1 MNFNLEPL
9 HVKAIIEHW
18 LNTPPNGY
26 IGVNYGRNLA
36 EILLKP
42 MSVDSADLILQWI
55 KEDIPLL
62 RGLSSEELMI
72 MSEDVGF
79 DKKLF
84 YIQIG
89 QVLIPLQNK
98 NVDEQMGDNYY
109 ANAQ

>member
-1 MNFNLEPL
+1 MNYTLEPS
-9 HVKAIIEHW
+9 HIKKMIEHW

-26 IGVNYGRNLA
+26 IGVDYGRNLF

-42 MSVDSADLILQWI
+42 MSVDSADLILKWI

-62 RGLSSEELMI
+62 RGLNDDELMV
-72 MSEDVGF
+72 MNEDQGF
-79 DKKLF
+79 DKKVF

-89 QVLIPLQNK
+89 QILIPLQNR
-98 NVDEQMGDNYY
+98 NTDEQTGDTFY